1 MGGERRA
8 RNVLGSARTHIRSHI
23 NTHTRAHTRTQVR
36 THAHKHARA
45 LSRSLSP
52 FLSLFRSLSPADGQP
67 ESARRA
73 VLNDYIR
80 RAVLDAERIVLVP
93 HVAVVHP
100 DVVAAKVETVCVER

>member
-1 MGGERRA
+1 M
-8 RNVLGSARTHIRSHI
+8 GSARTHIRSHI
-23 NTHTRAHTRTQVR
+23 NTH

-52 FLSLFRSLSPADGQP
+52 FLSLFRSLSPANGQP
-67 ESARRA
+67 ESAGRA
-73 VLNDYIR
+73 VLNNHIR